1 MNNKKVL
8 LIEDDY
14 DLNKLLNDYLESYS
28 YDCNAYSQPLEAL
41 DEFQKNYFLYSIIIL
56 DLGLPQ
62 IDGFDLFKKLKKI
75 RNIPI
80 LISTARDDIG
90 SKIYGFE
97 IGAVDY
103 LSKPY
108 EPRELILRL
117 DAVVKRNK
125 NDDSIKVKDLLINLD
140 KKIVIFKKNEITFTK
155 IESEIFFLLINNI
168 NKVISKENIINQT
181 SLKEDTKN
189 GTITT
194 HVNNIRIKI
203 NDDFNNQKY
212 IKSVWG
218 LGYKFID

>member
-1 MNNKKVL
+1 MNHKRVL

-14 DLNKLLNDYLESYS
+14 DLKKILNNYLESYD
-28 YDCNAYSQPLEAL
+28 YHCNAYSQPLEAL
-41 DEFQKNYFLYSIIIL
+41 NEFQKNHFLYSIIIL
-56 DLGLPQ
+56 DLELSQ

-125 NDDSIKVKDLLINLD
+125 NDESIKVKDLLINLD

>member
-75 RNIPI
+75 RNIPV

-90 SKIYGFE
+90 SKIYAFE

-103 LSKPY
+103 LTKPY
-108 EPRELILRL
+108 EPRELILRM

-125 NDDSIKVKDLLINLD
+125 NDDSIKVKDLVINLN
-140 KKIVIFKKNEITFTK
+140 KKIVFFKKNEISFTK

-168 NKVISKENIINQT
+168 NKVIYKENILNQT
-181 SLKEDTKN
+181 SLKEGTKN
-189 GTITT
+189 GTIRT
-194 HVNNIRIKI
+194 HINNIRIKI
-203 NDDFNNQKY
+203 NDDVKNQKY

-218 LGYKFID
+218 LGYKFIN